1 MGVATVVERKV
12 SLEAGHLEDVRLAA
26 SKMTGA
32 RRRAYLAERAWK
44 YCRGSTRRAED
55 VFGWSRQAVQLGLH
69 EKRTGIVCLELHTF
83 CCGAKLWEKK
93 PPEVAQAL
101 WALAESHAQQDPTF
115 RTALSFTRLT
125 AEAAIK
131 QLRAQG
137 VADDMLPSRSGM
149 SEVLNRSGYRL
160 RPVLQA
166 KPQKKSRKPT
176 PFSPISGNVT
186 AMAKTKPSCA

>member
-69 EKRTGIVCLELHTF
+69 EKRTGIVCLGLHTF
-83 CCGAKLWEKK
+83 CCGAKLWRRNPRRWRRPRGK
-93 PPEVAQAL
+93 PVAFAHPQLVLVDVVVLYANAPPRL
-101 WALAESHAQQDPTF
+101 CRIASDGI
-115 RTALSFTRLT
+115 RRKGTATHRAGKYLVR
-125 AEAAIK
+125 ADRK
-131 QLRAQG
+131 Q
-137 VADDMLPSRSGM
+137 SRENCETN
-149 SEVLNRSGYRL
+149 SEHD
-160 RPVLQA
+160 
-166 KPQKKSRKPT
+166 T
-176 PFSPISGNVT
+176 P
-186 AMAKTKPSCA
+186 